1 MDLYWVASTVSV
13 SLDLQT
19 ELEAALR
26 DHRLIEFDRCLR
38 MLHLSLVS
46 ILAALKDIIVF
57 ILASAWFP
65 S

>member
-1 MDLYWVASTVSV
+1 VDLYWVASTVSV

-26 DHRLIEFDRCLR
+26 DHRLIEFDHWLR

>member
-26 DHRLIEFDRCLR
+26 DHRLIEFDRWLR

>member
-13 SLDLQT
+13 SLDLQA

-26 DHRLIEFDRCLR
+26 DHRLIEFDRWMR

-57 ILASAWFP
+57 ILASVWFP